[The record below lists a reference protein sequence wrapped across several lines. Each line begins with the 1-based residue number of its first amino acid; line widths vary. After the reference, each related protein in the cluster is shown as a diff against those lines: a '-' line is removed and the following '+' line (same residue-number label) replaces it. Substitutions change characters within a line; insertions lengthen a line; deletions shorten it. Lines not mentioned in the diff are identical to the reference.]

1 MSTKS
6 FYQQTSFIEQMERR
20 QKMREKTLQAAELVW
35 NNNNSSKT
43 NAQKNSK
50 PSGDGEEKDEDE
62 RELDRYI
69 RWTHCGKWKKRKM
82 FFAFF
87 RRSLNLQKA
96 RHWCRY
102 PSIAWHCPFKIIL
115 CWFLFCCSAILNFR
129 FLFKEHQN
137 WRLKNLAI
145 IIFVSVHSVAI
156 FGLWT
161 KIAIFVAFIAVLYTL
176 FTIVGFFCLFYKFL
190 WMIIACQTV
199 TKIPREFP
207 VLLPVLGWTSKL
219 LWETFVIFR
228 WKAKWKKEGGTT
240 LDDKGNANNIIML
253 FESSDFRP
261 RKVKMHDYHQSLIKR
276 AKAVDKGKCRESV
289 KLFRGKGAAR
299 RGYVLVFMPKS
310 KVKLRRRGQQQ
321 QQQQQHQLVV
331 VTKKKS
337 EEEQQS
343 DVKLY
348 DELYAKFVAYEKH
361 SRAIG
366 EKCVGAEN
374 NSDEQQQFL
383 LSAET
388 EEEPTT
394 VEHGK
399 QIDDALLF
407 DNEICSSGSKTEEN

>member
-6 FYQQTSFIEQMERR
+6 FYQQQSSSFIEQMERR

-35 NNNNSSKT
+35 NNNRSSKT

-62 RELDRYI
+62 RELERYM
-69 RWTHCGKWKKRKM
+69 RWTESGKRKKRKM

-87 RRSLNLQKA
+87 CRSLNLQKA
-96 RHWCRY
+96 RHWWRY

-145 IIFVSVHSVAI
+145 ILFVSVHSVAF

-190 WMIIACQTV
+190 WMISTCQTV
-199 TKIPREFP
+199 TKISCEFP

-228 WKAKWKKEGGTT
+228 WKAKWKNEGVTT
-240 LDDKGNANNIIML
+240 KLDDKGNANFML

-289 KLFRGKGAAR
+289 KLFRGKGA

-310 KVKLRRRGQQQ
+310 KLKLRRRGQQQ
-321 QQQQQHQLVV
+321 QQQQLVV

-348 DELYAKFVAYEKH
+348 DELYAKFVH
-361 SRAIG
+361 SRAIV
-366 EKCVGAEN
+366 EKGSGPEN

-383 LSAET
+383 LPTET
-388 EEEPTT
+388 EEESTT
-394 VEHGK
+394 IQHGK
-399 QIDDALLF
+399 QIDVGLL
-407 DNEICSSGSKTEEN
+407 DNEICSSGNTNEEN